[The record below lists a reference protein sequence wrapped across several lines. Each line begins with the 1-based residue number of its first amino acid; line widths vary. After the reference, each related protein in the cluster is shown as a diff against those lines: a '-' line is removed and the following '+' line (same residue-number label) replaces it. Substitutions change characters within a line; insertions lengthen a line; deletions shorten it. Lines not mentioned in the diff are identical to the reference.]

1 MRYKF
6 VYSCKKPYFR
16 IQRSLE
22 KHFLPSAGCGNIFP
36 EKSCRD
42 AWRNGSGLSEGQ
54 VNMADE
60 AKLCSPIHSTFEALI
75 LGLAVRH
82 CHGEELGPFCSSAD
96 CRYCSFWWSHWFA
109 EHIFSGVMVLLG
121 FRKLWWVR
129 LNSDHDLFMVQV
141 WHWEMFWSFFSV
153 QPLSWSSAVVV

>member
-1 MRYKF
+1 MLKHIF
-6 VYSCKKPYFR
+6 INKIGTITNQHIFASEILSLFIPVKKPCFR
-16 IQRSLE
+16 IQWSLE

-36 EKSCRD
+36 EKSCQD
-42 AWRNGSGLSEGQ
+42 AWRNGSGLSKGQ

-109 EHIFSGVMVLLG
+109 EHTF
-121 FRKLWWVR
+121 
-129 LNSDHDLFMVQV
+129 QV
-141 WHWEMFWSFFSV
+141 
-153 QPLSWSSAVVV
+153 